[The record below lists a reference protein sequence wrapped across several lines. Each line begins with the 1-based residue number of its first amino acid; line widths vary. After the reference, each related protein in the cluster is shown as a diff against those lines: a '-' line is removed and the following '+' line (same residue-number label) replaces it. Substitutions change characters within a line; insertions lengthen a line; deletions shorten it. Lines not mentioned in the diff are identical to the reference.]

1 MVVWSRTCR
10 RWKPRVFAMKIDFFA
25 RETHYVDHLLPIY
38 KGLGDAAGSF
48 FIPPSIFGYVR
59 SKGIEPD
66 VLKPRLSSNPMD
78 VVPPGGTNPIL
89 VAGVADLQMI
99 YLDGQRRK
107 TVLMEHGPGITFP
120 GNQSYAGNVG
130 FRKKAFFTLAPNYL
144 VFEKTS
150 KAIPEMNQVI
160 IGTPMLDRWAEKR
173 MMKRILPEKPTVAIA
188 FHWDGSK
195 VAPEAGNAFR
205 YYESILPFLAK
216 QDSFKLIAHGH
227 PRSMDQ
233 MGRVYGR
240 LGIEVVR
247 DFEEVM
253 DRANL
258 LINDCSSIL
267 YMFLVTGWPVIILN
281 APWFRRNVNFGLRFW
296 EYTDVGDQVETV
308 NELLPAITQ
317 NLPNLEGRNVERDFA
332 IGDLFPYLGK
342 STEFTVRLL
351 MEKFG

>member
-1 MVVWSRTCR
+1 
-10 RWKPRVFAMKIDFFA
+10 MKIDFFA
-25 RETHYVDHLLPIY
+25 RETHYADHLLPLY
-38 KGLGDAAGSF
+38 KGLGEAAGSF
-48 FIPPSIFGYVR
+48 FIPPSIFGYMR
-59 SKGIEPD
+59 EKGIEPD

-78 VVPPGGTNPIL
+78 VVPPGGTKPIL

-120 GNQSYAGNVG
+120 GNQSYAGNMG
-130 FRKKAFFTLAPNYL
+130 FRKKASLTLAPNYL
-144 VFEKTS
+144 VFEKTR
-150 KAIPEMNQVI
+150 KAIPEMDQVI
-160 IGTPMLDRWAEKR
+160 IGTPMLDRWAKKLMTEER
-173 MMKRILPEKPTVAIA
+173 RLPEKPTVAIA
-188 FHWDGSK
+188 FHWDGSG

-205 YYESILPFLAK
+205 HYESILPSLAK

-227 PRSMDQ
+227 PRSMAQ
-233 MGRVYGR
+233 LKRTYEK

-296 EYTDVGDQVETV
+296 EYTDIGEQVETP
-308 NELLPAITQ
+308 NELLPAIDRTFS
-317 NLPNLEGRNVERDFA
+317 NLGARDVERDFA
-332 IGDLFPYLGK
+332 IGDLFPYLGN